1 MPSIDLYAT
10 RLTLIIKKTRQKEK
24 KIDQPIIIICVYTR
38 PGFKFICLFF
48 FLASISVEM
57 WSDSAVSF
65 YLLIDKTSACVF
77 LLAPQK
83 IQRTGL
89 EYILHGSP
97 QSQLE
102 RSNIAFCPVSSRSYG
117 VGCTAGAPRSFGG
130 FFRLYLSFFVFFFI
144 RSHTMCRATK
154 TAQSHRSVA
163 HPSCTLF
170 LPNLHGNN
178 DGFNKPLLMIPL
190 QLIVQTIRCV
200 EIY

>member
-24 KIDQPIIIICVYTR
+24 DQCIIIICVYTR

-83 IQRTGL
+83 IQRMGL
-89 EYILHGSP
+89 EYTTRFPPKSVGAEQHSLLSSQQPVLWCRLHSWGS
-97 QSQLE
+97 Q
-102 RSNIAFCPVSSRSYG
+102 
-117 VGCTAGAPRSFGG
+117 
-130 FFRLYLSFFVFFFI
+130 VFWWIF
-144 RSHTMCRATK
+144 
-154 TAQSHRSVA
+154 
-163 HPSCTLF
+163 
-170 LPNLHGNN
+170 
-178 DGFNKPLLMIPL
+178 
-190 QLIVQTIRCV
+190 
-200 EIY
+200 